1 MAQVEDQ
8 NNTSISPVMITTLH
22 PDIINSHILTLLD
35 GPALASAA
43 SSSSELRR
51 LCTQNHLWHKIC
63 TSIWPSLN
71 DPLAAALISTFPSG
85 HRSIFSDSYPSPS
98 IHRNRPISS
107 SSPPPPAELI
117 SAVDLYYKDKPFFSK
132 VHRTK
137 THKGWFH
144 SSPLWVDLLD
154 SDENVP
160 TPLKLF
166 PDDDVEW
173 LNDLQENLSLSWIM
187 IDPTRKRAANL
198 SSRRPVSARWH
209 WLSGELEVVYAV
221 AMEEEVQCIVKVT
234 CCGKVGGDMHVREVS
249 LTMGDMDGRH
259 VIGKESM
266 VILQNAMEGVKRKR
280 VDGEEAK
287 ESYEKFCRMKMERR
301 ERLMRKA
308 KALDMVAMLVT
319 FVIFVLLFWF
329 FKNQWQ

>member
-8 NNTSISPVMITTLH
+8 NNTSTSPMIATLH

-35 GPALASAA
+35 GPTLASTA

-51 LCTQNHLWHKIC
+51 LCTPNHLWHNIS

-71 DPLAAALISTFPSG
+71 DPLAAALISTFPAG

-98 IHRNRPISS
+98 IHHHRPISP
-107 SSPPPPAELI
+107 SPPPPELI
-117 SAVDLYYKDKPFFSK
+117 SAVDIYYKDKPLFSK
-132 VHRTK
+132 VHLTK

-144 SSPLWVDLLD
+144 CSPLWVDLLET
-154 SDENVP
+154 DENVP
-160 TPLKLF
+160 TPLKLL
-166 PDDDVEW
+166 PNDDVEW
-173 LNDLQENLSLSWIM
+173 LRDLQENLRLSWIM

-198 SSRRPVSARWH
+198 SSRRAVSARWH
-209 WLSGELEVVYAV
+209 WLTGEVEVVYAV

-234 CCGKVGGDMHVREVS
+234 CCGKVGGNMHVREVS
-249 LTMGDMDGRH
+249 MTMEDMDGRH
-259 VIGKESM
+259 VIGRESM

-280 VDGEEAK
+280 VDGDEAK
-287 ESYEKFCRMKMERR
+287 ESYEKFCCMKMERR

-308 KALDMVAMLVT
+308 KALDMLTMLVT
-319 FVIFVLLFWF
+319 FTIFILLLWF
-329 FKNQWQ
+329 FKLSFTET